1 MRAQFDPDV
10 WAALLMILAVGFGG
24 IIFVNL
30 FISGLNMHAIMQV
43 LDQQMSLKSIYIFSA
58 LASNDYLVSYQNG
71 ESSNMSSLEN
81 YYVVGKI
88 QKENRYEK
96 FVSEMNKSLYTHPAE
111 IGGEKVNGVCG
122 FISSQE
128 DFINKLNECKSEGKI
143 IASYQTDIYGPAGSG
158 IIYLAFLQV
167 RS

>member
-1 MRAQFDPDV
+1 MKAQFDPDV

-24 IIFVNL
+24 VIFVNL
-30 FISGLNMHAIMQV
+30 FISGLSMHAIMQV

-71 ESSNMSSLEN
+71 ESNNMSALEK

-88 QKENRYEK
+88 QKESRYEE
-96 FVSEMNKSLYTHPAE
+96 FVEEMNKSLYEHPAE
-111 IGGEKVNGVCG
+111 IGGEKVNAACG
-122 FISSQE
+122 FISSQS
-128 DFINKLNECKSEGKI
+128 DFVNKLKECESKGKI
-143 IASYQTDIYGPAGSG
+143 IASYQTDVYGPAGSG
-158 IIYLAFLQV
+158 IVYLAFMQV